1 MSERRGIAGGALAL
15 WRTALRAAFAGV
27 LAAAAAPPMAAAD
40 EVGSRL
46 SALVPASIPRPWIGS
61 LVRYVALNA
70 EQQRAGLDGA
80 DVFYGFE
87 GGIALGG
94 LQISG
99 EVTTGDAVE
108 RLDVQGA
115 AASDPRLRIWTAAAQ
130 MRMRPLSM
138 LPVHGYAGAG
148 LWHFDYRDET
158 VILEFEGIEP
168 VRVAFADFNAPEL
181 SAGLGFE
188 LAPRPWLGVGLDAG
202 VLALRLNEARIDGDE
217 LSVVPHW
224 RTSPAV
230 AVRMRVVL

>member
-1 MSERRGIAGGALAL
+1 MHRRLGAWGAAVASALLALAH
-15 WRTALRAAFAGV
+15 APGSVAAGDLGSQ
-27 LAAAAAPPMAAAD
+27 LAAI
-40 EVGSRL
+40 
-46 SALVPASIPRPWIGS
+46 VPSSIPRPWVGS

-80 DVFYGFE
+80 DVFFGFE

-99 EVTTGDAVE
+99 ETTTGEAVE
-108 RLDVQGA
+108 RLNVEGA

-130 MRMRPLSM
+130 VRMRPLAA

-168 VRVAFADFNAPEL
+168 VRVAFDDFNAPAL
-181 SAGLGFE
+181 SAGMGFE

-202 VLALRLNEARIDGDE
+202 ILGLRLNEARIDGDE
-217 LSVVPHW
+217 LSVTPHW
-224 RTSPAV
+224 RSSPTV
-230 AVRMRVVL
+230 AVRMRVIL

>member
-1 MSERRGIAGGALAL
+1 MSERRGSRRSWRTACGAAVGAALVAMALAAGGA
-15 WRTALRAAFAGV
+15 AAG
-27 LAAAAAPPMAAAD
+27 

-46 SALVPASIPRPWIGS
+46 SAIVPGSIPRPWVGS

-70 EQQRAGLDGA
+70 DQQRAGLDGA

-94 LQISG
+94 LQIAG

-108 RLDVQGA
+108 RLNVEGA

-130 MRMRPLSM
+130 VHMRPLAA
-138 LPVHGYAGAG
+138 LPIHGYAGAG

-168 VRVAFADFNAPEL
+168 VRVAFDDFSAPAL
-181 SAGLGFE
+181 SAGMGFE
-188 LAPRPWLGVGLDAG
+188 LTPRPWLGVGLDAG
-202 VLALRLNEARIDGDE
+202 ILGLRLNEARIDGGE
-217 LSVVPHW
+217 LSVAPHW
-224 RTSPAV
+224 RSSPTV